1 MWVTRGTNDDGHGH
15 GTESLLPSASFGPFE
30 LLISAPP
37 RVFAAYPA
45 ETTAF
50 GGGVAFATGSGFRGD
65 HGVLAIVFGASGSSL
80 AGSGSRNVVRT
91 TTLVDVVSSALA
103 RVETPDFFAAGVDA
117 VTGDDGRA
125 RVAAGFGFSGF
136 SVSGSRSETFRD
148 VAPNA
153 GPELGSHDHAP
164 TTRSRTAPTR
174 TTNDN
179 DDAGAILVSRRRPI
193 AYGADGVSSHTSP
206 LSTLSPSGGAI
217 VSLAGDALRSAVGNV
232 RVLLRDRDPSRP
244 SAARPAHSAR
254 RRRRRRRC
262 CRSRSWRA
270 RGKPPVRERP
280 PGAGV
285 RSARRR
291 RPGAAVAVAVGGA
304 GAAEG
309 ALLGGSGGSGAM
321 VYGWGLDAL
330 GRSIISTYTRQHTRR
345 QSGPSARARAPRA
358 SRAFR
363 NRRSVKTTRND
374 QYPNT
379 GVSTSGFVYCGVEL
393 GALSRLTAF
402 VVVRVAAPGEPFAV
416 GDADARDA
424 NRDAPARRRD
434 VVRAGAAAAAGGGV
448 LVPARPRDAADGA
461 SQAESGPSHFVIGV
475 EGLRVLGSSARV
487 SCVAVDNKSGQNS
500 FGGGFAGARH
510 AVSSALVACEIP
522 PARAFINS
530 DDGSM
535 DVSIDRRVAYVD
547 GGDLETESRRRH
559 PPRAVRGAATPVRV
573 AAARAHPGAAPP
585 AACRARG
592 VLLRT
597 DGGARAV
604 GHATEVERGCPRAGS
619 RRRRRVAPVMDHRTR
634 SLSVRGDVRDVQ
646 IRPEV

>member
-1 MWVTRGTNDDGHGH
+1 MWVTWGTNDDGHGH

-164 TTRSRTAPTR
+164 TTSSRTAPTR

-206 LSTLSPSGGAI
+206 LSTLSPAGGAI
-217 VSLAGDALRSAVGNV
+217 VSLAGDALRSAVGNQCACFFGTV
-232 RVLLRDRDPSRP
+232 GPVAAVCGSTSAQCAAPATRPRRVLPVALLAGAGGSHLF
-244 SAARPAHSAR
+244 AR
-254 RRRRRRRC
+254 
-262 CRSRSWRA
+262 
-270 RGKPPVRERP
+270 RP
-280 PGAGV
+280 PGAAASVALDAAG
-285 RSARRR
+285 S
-291 RPGAAVAVAVGGA
+291 GAAVTAVAVGGA

-330 GRSIISTYTRQHTRR
+330 EAVDHQHVYA
-345 QSGPSARARAPRA
+345 SAHTHVSQAPAPVARAPRA
-358 SRAFR
+358 VAACVFDFEIVA
-363 NRRSVKTTRND
+363 SVKNDEERSNTRI
-374 QYPNT
+374 P
-379 GVSTSGFVYCGVEL
+379 GLPASGFVYCGVEL

-416 GDADARDA
+416 GDASTRATQIATRPRA
-424 NRDAPARRRD
+424 VATSSAPARSP
-434 VVRAGAAAAAGGGV
+434 AAGGGV
-448 LVPARPRDAADGA
+448 LWVSGSDLRDAADGA

-475 EGLRVLGSSARV
+475 EGLGSSARA
-487 SCVAVDNKSGQNS
+487 SCVAVDKSGQNF

-522 PARAFINS
+522 PARAFTS

-535 DVSIDRRVAYVD
+535 DVSIDRRVAYVE
-547 GGDLETESRRRH
+547 GGDLESGSFQSHARVAAN
-559 PPRAVRGAATPVRV
+559 PQISPARGSVAGGTPVRV
-573 AAARAHPGAAPP
+573 AAARAHPGWGAAGGD
-585 AACRARG
+585 AARARG
-592 VLLRT
+592 ASSDRRRCAR
-597 DGGARAV
+597 GG
-604 GHATEVERGCPRAGS
+604 P
-619 RRRRRVAPVMDHRTR
+619 RRRRWSA
-634 SLSVRGDVRDVQ
+634 
-646 IRPEV
+646 